1 MFKIVECMVTE
12 PPTSGEVTERVFAGI
27 QGRELVRLTVQPI
40 SEVPKLP
47 RQEIEFR
54 VAQTAHAETGE
65 MIIGGEATDRNNV
78 RILIRNNPD
87 APAVATILY
96 A

>member
-1 MFKIVECMVTE
+1 MVTE
-12 PPTSGEVTERVFAGI
+12 PPTSGEVTERVFASI

-47 RQEIEFR
+47 QQQIEFR
-54 VAQTAHAETGE
+54 VAQTSHADTGE
-65 MIIGGEATDRNNV
+65 MIVAGEATDGNNV
-78 RILIRNNPD
+78 RVLIRNNPI
-87 APAVATILY
+87 APATATILS